1 MDNDRKKIWLV
12 VLIMAIVSIVVIGW
26 NIMSSVKPGTGAR
39 AERGSVISES
49 VVADDETETEVEP
62 DGSVLLEPEEEGG
75 HMVGYNQVDATNPD
89 ACPSG
94 YVRSY
99 MREHGEGDGTYFTVF
114 ALDCSVD
121 ASAEDVIVVESA
133 QDGESTFKAKIIDAI
148 PTNWK
153 DRIAGDKWVQM
164 TGRVH
169 YDEAE
174 NVIWLENATLISIS
188 DVGVGDNEFQ
198 EAKTAY
204 EAEYQQ

>member
-1 MDNDRKKIWLV
+1 MDKDRKKIWLV

-26 NIMSSVKPGTGAR
+26 NIMSTPKPGTGAQ
-39 AERGSVISES
+39 AESDSVISES
-49 VVADDETETEVEP
+49 VVPNDETETEVEP

-75 HMVGYNQVDATNPD
+75 HMVGYNQVDATDPD

-99 MREHGEGDGTYFTVF
+99 MREHGEGDDTYFTVF

-153 DRIAGDKWVQM
+153 DRIAGDKWVQI
-164 TGRVH
+164 TGRVR

-174 NVIWLENATLISIS
+174 DTIWLENATLISIS
-188 DVGVGDNEFQ
+188 EIGVGDDAFQ
-198 EAKTAY
+198 EEKTAY